1 MLSIIIAKRKLRY
14 TKLTGDEDSKTYT
27 SIVTADPYPGTK
39 VEKLECI
46 GQMQK
51 RVGSRLR
58 QLRNTHKGVLS
69 DGKGILVQGRLTEK
83 LMNKLVNKQ
92 NVNKTV
98 H

>member
-1 MLSIIIAKRKLRY
+1 MLSVIIAKRKLRY
-14 TKLTGDEDSKTYT
+14 TKLIGDEDSK
-27 SIVTADPYPGTK
+27 IVTADPYPGTK
-39 VEKLECI
+39 VEKLEFI

>member
-1 MLSIIIAKRKLRY
+1 MLSVRIAKRKLRY
-14 TKLTGDEDSKTYT
+14 TKLIGDEDSK
-27 SIVTADPYPGTK
+27 IVTADPYPGTK
-39 VEKLECI
+39 VEKLEFI

-51 RVGSRLR
+51 MGSRLR

-69 DGKGILVQGRLTEK
+69 DGKGILGQGRLTEK

-98 H
+98 R